1 MKIGILTFYYE
12 STNYGGNL
20 QAYALAQVLCSL
32 GYDAEVICYKME
44 NWRSI
49 IVPHIFFRCLK
60 ALIPGQFFRVVWRRA
75 YKIFWRRMGAEKK
88 YTIANE
94 ARAVAFQ
101 NFNQHKILHSE
112 KVYDDTNIAQSIQHY
127 DIFVTGSDQ
136 VWNPDCYLKPFYL
149 EFVPPEKGK
158 IAYAASIAKQNLKE
172 KERVIFENAL
182 QSFDAVS
189 VREKRGVRLLG
200 NLSPVKVRHVLD
212 PTLLTDVSVWNT
224 LCSGTSVKKGYIF
237 CYFLGTNTKVY
248 KAIKKFAKAKNL
260 KIVNIPH
267 MASQYLWGNERLGDK
282 NVTDAGPEEFLA
294 MIRSA
299 SYIFTDSYHAV
310 IFSFLFQK
318 QFFIF
323 NRDTEHHINERI
335 YDLLGV
341 LGLEERFC
349 DIPQKERYQYFSRL
363 EEINYNRA
371 FIDYEKAKRKSLL
384 FLTNSLEKAEKKIK
398 EERKQGLQIVY
409 EKEFISRNKE

>member
-20 QAYALAQVLCSL
+20 QAYALAQVLSSL
-32 GYDAEVICYKME
+32 GHDAEVICYKME

-49 IVPHIFFRCLK
+49 IVPHIFFRCFK
-60 ALIPGQFFRVVWRRA
+60 ALAPRHFFRAVWRRA
-75 YKIFWRRMGAEKK
+75 YKMFWRCIGAEKE
-88 YTIANE
+88 YAIAIE
-94 ARAVAFQ
+94 ARAASFQ
-101 NFNQHKILHSE
+101 NFNQHKIRHSE
-112 KVYDDTNIAQSIQHY
+112 KVYDDSNIAQSIQHY

-158 IAYAASIAKQNLKE
+158 IAYAASIAKQYLKE
-172 KERVIFENAL
+172 KERAIFDNAL

-189 VREKRGVRLLG
+189 VREKRGVCLLG

-212 PTLLTDVSVWNT
+212 PTLLTDVSVWDT
-224 LCSGTSVKKGYIF
+224 LCSGTKAKKGYLF

-248 KAIKKFAKAKNL
+248 GEIKKFAKAKNL
-260 KIVNIPH
+260 KIVNIPY
-267 MASQYLWGNERLGDK
+267 MANQYLWGNEKLGDK
-282 NVTDAGPEEFLA
+282 NIIDAGPEKFLA

-323 NRDTEHHINERI
+323 NRDIEHHINERI

-349 DIPQKERYQYFSRL
+349 DTTQKERYQYFSRL
-363 EEINYNRA
+363 KEINYNRA
-371 FIDYEKAKRKSLL
+371 FTDYEKAKQKSFL
-384 FLTNSLEKAEKKIK
+384 FLADSLEKAEMKITGDRGKWKKI
-398 EERKQGLQIVY
+398 EENRRK
-409 EKEFISRNKE
+409 